1 MELLASVLAAYLIG
15 SVSSA
20 ILFSRLLRTVDPRD
34 AGSGNPGATN
44 VLRVSGKLAGVLTLA
59 GDILKGTI
67 PVLAVDF
74 LFKDPAITTST
85 ALAVF
90 LGHLFP
96 AYYQFKG
103 GKGIATMLGIYL
115 AINPLFGCAV
125 AVVWLGAAILTRY
138 SSLSS
143 IISSLVSPALAWYLV
158 QDTWTVVL
166 GAVIFLLVLYRHK
179 DNIKRLIA
187 GQENKINLSSN

>member
-1 MELLASVLAAYLIG
+1 MEFLASVLTAYLIG

-20 ILFSRLLRTVDPRD
+20 ILVSRMLRRADPRD

-44 VLRVSGKLAGVLTLA
+44 VLRLSGKLAGVLTLT
-59 GDILKGTI
+59 GDILKGTV
-67 PVLAVDF
+67 PVLAVNF
-74 LFKDPAITTST
+74 LFQDPAITAST

-103 GKGIATMLGIYL
+103 GKGIATMLGVYL
-115 AINPLFGCAV
+115 AINPLLACAV
-125 AVVWLGAAILTRY
+125 AGIWLGVAGLTRY

-143 IISSLVSPALAWYLV
+143 IVSSLASPVLAWYLV
-158 QDTWTVVL
+158 QDAWTVAL
-166 GAVIFLLVLYRHK
+166 AGIIFLLVLYRHK
-179 DNIKRLIA
+179 DNIKRLVA
-187 GQENKINLSSN
+187 GRENKINLSSN

>member
-1 MELLASVLAAYLIG
+1 MEFLASVLTAYLIG

-20 ILFSRLLRTVDPRD
+20 ILVSRMLRRADPRD

-44 VLRVSGKLAGVLTLA
+44 VLRLSGKLAGVLTLA
-59 GDILKGTI
+59 GDILKGTV
-67 PVLAVDF
+67 PVLAVNF
-74 LFKDPAITTST
+74 LFKDPAITAST

-103 GKGIATMLGIYL
+103 GKGIATMLGVYL
-115 AINPLFGCAV
+115 AINPLLGCAV
-125 AVVWLGAAILTRY
+125 AGIWLGVAGLTRY

-143 IISSLVSPALAWYLV
+143 IVSSLASPVLAWYLV
-158 QDTWTVVL
+158 QDAWTAAL
-166 GAVIFLLVLYRHK
+166 AGIIFLLVLYRHK
-179 DNIKRLIA
+179 DNIKRLVA
-187 GQENKINLSSN
+187 GRENKINLSSN

>member
-20 ILFSRLLRTVDPRD
+20 ILVSRLLRRVDPRD

-44 VLRVSGKLAGVLTLA
+44 VLRVSGKLAGGLTLA
-59 GDILKGTI
+59 GDILKGTV

-125 AVVWLGAAILTRY
+125 AVVWLGTAVLTRY

-143 IISSLVSPALAWYLV
+143 IISSLASPALAWYLL
-158 QDTWTVVL
+158 QDAWTVVL

-187 GQENKINLSSN
+187 GRENKINLSSN